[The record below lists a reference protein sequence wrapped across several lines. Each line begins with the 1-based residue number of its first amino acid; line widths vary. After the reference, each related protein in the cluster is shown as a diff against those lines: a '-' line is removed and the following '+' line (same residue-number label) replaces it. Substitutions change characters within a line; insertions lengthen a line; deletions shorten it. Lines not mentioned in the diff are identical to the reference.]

1 MIKTLIAASILSLA
15 AVSGAQAKE
24 KPVSF
29 SHNGV
34 NYTYTVKQI
43 SDTRRVIEGYATPG
57 SAFRLVVANGL
68 VVGKSN
74 GSPVSF
80 RVADTVAIADDATKI
95 ASR

>member
-1 MIKTLIAASILSLA
+1 MIKTFIAASILSLA
-15 AVSGAQAKE
+15 AASGAQASENAK
-24 KPVSF
+24 SF

-34 NYTYTVKQI
+34 DYTYTVKQI

-57 SAFRLVVANGL
+57 SSFRLVVANGR
-68 VVGKSN
+68 VVGTSN

-80 RVADTVAIADDATKI
+80 RVADTVSVAQAPTKV

>member
-15 AVSGAQAKE
+15 AASGAQAKE
-24 KPVSF
+24 KPTSF

-34 NYTYTVKQI
+34 DYTYTVKQI

-57 SAFRLVVANGL
+57 SAFRLVVANGR
-68 VVGKSN
+68 VVGTSN

-80 RVADTVAIADDATKI
+80 RVADTVSIADAPTKV